1 MTHEEFENLAALDAI
16 GASTEEEG
24 ASLRQ
29 HLETCEACVAVARE
43 YEEAATLMARSLDPA
58 VPPAGVR
65 EQILAAVRE
74 APPADDLADTTLV
87 SWRSRRMKPVWWLAT
102 AATFFLA
109 LWGWAELRVRTV
121 RTELQELHAVRKAL
135 EEHNRQ
141 LTRQSESL
149 AGTLEALTASQTR
162 TISLTGQEVAPG
174 ASARVFLDSQGRR
187 AFVFFYDLPPN
198 PGDKSYQL
206 WIIRADSPQPQPAGT
221 FNVDPSGKAE
231 LSVENLPVGK
241 ELKALAV
248 TLEPRG
254 GVAAPTGAMYLIGKS
269 S

>member
-1 MTHEEFENLAALDAI
+1 MTHEEFDNLAALDAI
-16 GASTEEEG
+16 GASSVHEAAE
-24 ASLRQ
+24 LRR
-29 HLETCEACVAVARE
+29 HLGSCPECAAAARE
-43 YEEAATLMARSLDPA
+43 YEEAATLMAQSLEP
-58 VPPAGVR
+58 VTPPADVR
-65 EQILAAVRE
+65 EQILAAVRG
-74 APPADDLADTTLV
+74 ATPAAEFAETTLV

-109 LWGWAELRVRTV
+109 LWGWAELRIRTV
-121 RTELQELHAVRKAL
+121 RMEVQELRAANKAL
-135 EEHNRQ
+135 DEQNRQ
-141 LTRQSESL
+141 LSRQSEAL
-149 AGTLEALTASQTR
+149 ASTLEVLTASQTR
-162 TISLTGQEVAPG
+162 TISLAGQEVAPS
-174 ASARVFLDSQGRR
+174 ASARVFLDPERRR
-187 AFVFFYDLPPN
+187 AFVFFHDLPPN

-221 FNVDPSGKAE
+221 FNVDPKGEAQ

-254 GVAAPTGAMYLIGKS
+254 GAAAPTGAKYLVGAS